1 MKKKNIFLTILCVLC
16 IISSCVVTSFYPN
29 VSSATPSKMPESLEQ
44 YLTAFILAKKLEQ
57 DPKYEYIT
65 FEKGTP
71 DNIQQDIKK
80 SLNVA
85 ISTAKNLF
93 ENDGNFHYE
102 CDIQNKITLKNF
114 DVNIKKKGT
123 RYYETLDSNTLNAT
137 DDVVNL
143 INANSEKYY
152 EYCSG
157 TYYCGGE
164 PFPGYTLHMPSDV
177 VLTFYIP
184 TVLNYDNSSLI
195 DLLELD
201 GDQYAYFFVTAFLIC
216 SAIIALY
223 IFLNK
228 YVYEKEAYIFR
239 HVNNWLFEPAF
250 FLFLVVDALL
260 ASGTCIL
267 TTYSIEGT
275 FLNILNRYHIEFGQ
289 PVVYLTNVLAWSITL
304 FFISLS
310 VYWLKCQFTTSIRD
324 WFFQRTLVGKSI
336 LYFSNKVERIIST
349 DLSDKILKKYIIFS
363 TCLILILAFISL
375 LNIPFFSFFIV
386 VAALIGISVVGYKK
400 IKNVQGQYQDILHMT
415 EDLSSGNFENIKPA
429 DSGLFQSLNN
439 NIYQIKDGFE
449 QAVKEQVQ
457 SQNLKTELISN
468 VSHDL
473 KTPLTGIKNYVELL
487 NDPNISEKDKKSYL
501 ERLNQYT
508 DRLSILITD
517 LFEVSKAN
525 SGNIDLEYS
534 NINIIEFIEQV
545 CAENEELLQ
554 AKNLQLVT
562 HLPEKDVIVSL
573 DGNKTYRIFE
583 NLFTN
588 ISKYAL
594 ENTRV
599 FLDVKD
605 IGNSV
610 VITMKNTSKAPLDF
624 NNDITERFV
633 RGDKSRH
640 EAGSGLGL
648 AIVKSFTE
656 VQNGTFMI
664 ETDGDLFKSIL
675 SFRKSQEM

>member
-57 DPKYEYIT
+57 DPEYEYIT

-71 DNIQQDIKK
+71 EDIQQDIKK

-114 DVNIKKKGT
+114 DVNIKKKDT

-304 FFISLS
+304 FFIGLS

-562 HLPEKDVIVSL
+562 NLPEKEIHVCL

-610 VITMKNTSKAPLDF
+610 VVTMKNTSKAPLDF

>member
-102 CDIQNKITLKNF
+102 CDIQNKITSKNF
-114 DVNIKKKGT
+114 DVNTKKKDT
-123 RYYETLDSNTLNAT
+123 RYYETLDSNTLNAP

-184 TVLNYDNSSLI
+184 AVLNYDNSSLI

-223 IFLNK
+223 VFLNK

-289 PVVYLTNVLAWSITL
+289 PIVYFTNILAWSITL
-304 FFISLS
+304 FFIGLS

-324 WFFQRTLVGKSI
+324 WFFHRTLVGKFI

-386 VAALIGISVVGYKK
+386 VAALIGISIVGYKK

-675 SFRKSQEM
+675 SFRKS

>member
-114 DVNIKKKGT
+114 DVNIKKKDT

-137 DDVVNL
+137 DDIVNL

-201 GDQYAYFFVTAFLIC
+201 GDQYAYFFVTASLIC
-216 SAIIALY
+216 SSIIALY

-289 PVVYLTNVLAWSITL
+289 SIVYFTNILAWSITL
-304 FFISLS
+304 FFIGLS

-349 DLSDKILKKYIIFS
+349 DLSDEILKKYIIFS

-386 VAALIGISVVGYKK
+386 VTALIGISVVGYKK
-400 IKNVQGQYQDILHMT
+400 IKNVQDQYQDILHMT

-487 NDPNISEKDKKSYL
+487 NDPSISEEDKKSYL

-534 NINIIEFIEQV
+534 DINIIEFMEQV
-545 CAENEELLQ
+545 CAENEELLK

>member
-44 YLTAFILAKKLEQ
+44 YLTAFILAKKIEQ

-102 CDIQNKITLKNF
+102 CDIQNKITSKNF
-114 DVNIKKKGT
+114 DVNIKKKDT

-184 TVLNYDNSSLI
+184 AVLNYDNSSLI

-304 FFISLS
+304 FFIGLS
-310 VYWLKCQFTTSIRD
+310 VYWLKYQFTTSIRD

-400 IKNVQGQYQDILHMT
+400 IKNVQDQYQDILHMT

>member
-114 DVNIKKKGT
+114 DVNIKKKDT

-137 DDVVNL
+137 DDIVNL

-289 PVVYLTNVLAWSITL
+289 PIVYFTNILAWSITL
-304 FFISLS
+304 FFIGLS

-324 WFFQRTLVGKSI
+324 WFFHRTLVGKFI

-386 VAALIGISVVGYKK
+386 VTALIGISVVGYKK
-400 IKNVQGQYQDILHMT
+400 IKNIQGQYQDILHMT

-487 NDPNISEKDKKSYL
+487 NDPTISEEDKKSYL

-624 NNDITERFV
+624 DSDITERFV

-656 VQNGTFMI
+656 VQNGTFII
-664 ETDGDLFKSIL
+664 ETDGDLFKTIL
-675 SFRKSQEM
+675 SFRKS

>member
-114 DVNIKKKGT
+114 DVNIKKKDT

-137 DDVVNL
+137 DDIVNL

-260 ASGTCIL
+260 ASDTCIL

-289 PVVYLTNVLAWSITL
+289 PIVYFTNILAWSITL
-304 FFISLS
+304 FFIGLS

-324 WFFQRTLVGKSI
+324 WFFHRTLVGKFI

-386 VAALIGISVVGYKK
+386 VTALIGISVVGYKK

-554 AKNLQLVT
+554 TKNLQLVT

>member
-102 CDIQNKITLKNF
+102 CDIQNKITSKNF
-114 DVNIKKKGT
+114 DVNIKKKDT

-184 TVLNYDNSSLI
+184 AVLNYDNSSLI

-201 GDQYAYFFVTAFLIC
+201 GDQYAYFFIIAFLIC

-289 PVVYLTNVLAWSITL
+289 PIVYFTNILAWSITL
-304 FFISLS
+304 FFIGLS

-324 WFFQRTLVGKSI
+324 WFFHRTLVGKFI

-449 QAVKEQVQ
+449 RAVKEQVQ

-675 SFRKSQEM
+675 SFRKS

>member
-102 CDIQNKITLKNF
+102 CDIQNKITSKNF
-114 DVNIKKKGT
+114 DVNIKKKDT

-184 TVLNYDNSSLI
+184 AVLNYDNSSLI

-304 FFISLS
+304 FFIGLS
-310 VYWLKCQFTTSIRD
+310 VYWLKYQFTTSIRD

-400 IKNVQGQYQDILHMT
+400 IKNVQDQYQDILHMT

-624 NNDITERFV
+624 NSDITERFV

>member
-114 DVNIKKKGT
+114 DVNIKKKDT

-184 TVLNYDNSSLI
+184 AVLNYDNSSLI

-201 GDQYAYFFVTAFLIC
+201 GDQYAYFFITAFLIC

-304 FFISLS
+304 FFIGLS
-310 VYWLKCQFTTSIRD
+310 VYWLKYQFTTSIRD

-400 IKNVQGQYQDILHMT
+400 IKNVQDQYQDILHMT

-675 SFRKSQEM
+675 SFRKS

>member
-71 DNIQQDIKK
+71 EDIQQDIKK

-102 CDIQNKITLKNF
+102 CDIQNKITSKNF
-114 DVNIKKKGT
+114 DVNTKKKDT

-157 TYYCGGE
+157 TYYCEGE
-164 PFPGYTLHMPSDV
+164 PFVGYTLHMPSDV

-184 TVLNYDNSSLI
+184 AVLNYDNSSLI

-201 GDQYAYFFVTAFLIC
+201 GDQYAYFFIIAFLIC

-250 FLFLVVDALL
+250 VLFLTIDALL
-260 ASGTCIL
+260 SSGTYIL

-289 PVVYLTNVLAWSITL
+289 PIVYFTNILAWSITL
-304 FFISLS
+304 FFIGLS

-324 WFFQRTLVGKSI
+324 WFFQRTLVGKFI
-336 LYFSNKVERIIST
+336 LYFSNKVEGIIST
-349 DLSDKILKKYIIFS
+349 DLSDEILKKYIIFS
-363 TCLILILAFISL
+363 ICLILILAFISL

-386 VAALIGISVVGYKK
+386 VTALIGISVVGYKK
-400 IKNVQGQYQDILHMT
+400 IKNVQSQYQDILHMT

-487 NDPNISEKDKKSYL
+487 NDPTISEEDKKSYL

-534 NINIIEFIEQV
+534 DINIIEFMEQV

-562 HLPEKDVIVSL
+562 NLPEKEIHVCL

-624 NNDITERFV
+624 NSDITERFV

-675 SFRKSQEM
+675 SFRKSQKM

>member
-44 YLTAFILAKKLEQ
+44 YLTAFILAKKIEQ

-114 DVNIKKKGT
+114 DVNIKKKDT
-123 RYYETLDSNTLNAT
+123 RYYETLDSNTLNVT

-143 INANSEKYY
+143 INATSEKYY

-184 TVLNYDNSSLI
+184 AVLNYDNSSLI

-304 FFISLS
+304 FFIGLS
-310 VYWLKCQFTTSIRD
+310 VYWLKYQFTTSIRD

-400 IKNVQGQYQDILHMT
+400 IKNVQDQYQDILHMT

-624 NNDITERFV
+624 NSDITERFV

>member
-114 DVNIKKKGT
+114 DVNIKKKDT

-137 DDVVNL
+137 DDIVNL

-289 PVVYLTNVLAWSITL
+289 PIVYFTNILAWSITL
-304 FFISLS
+304 FFIGLS

-324 WFFQRTLVGKSI
+324 WFFHRTLVGKFI

-386 VAALIGISVVGYKK
+386 VTALIGISVVGYKK

-429 DSGLFQSLNN
+429 DFGLFQSLNN

>member
-44 YLTAFILAKKLEQ
+44 YLTAFILAKKIEQ

-114 DVNIKKKGT
+114 DVNIKKKDT

-184 TVLNYDNSSLI
+184 AVLNYDNSSLI

-304 FFISLS
+304 FFIGLS
-310 VYWLKCQFTTSIRD
+310 VYWLKYQFTTSIRD

-599 FLDVKD
+599 FLDLKD

>member
-114 DVNIKKKGT
+114 DVNIKKKDT

-137 DDVVNL
+137 DDIVNL

-289 PVVYLTNVLAWSITL
+289 PIVYFTNILAWSITL
-304 FFISLS
+304 FFIGLS

-324 WFFQRTLVGKSI
+324 WFFHRTLVGKFI

-386 VAALIGISVVGYKK
+386 VTALIGISVVGYKK

-508 DRLSILITD
+508 DRLSILIAD

-554 AKNLQLVT
+554 TKNLQLVT

-624 NNDITERFV
+624 NSDITERFV

-656 VQNGTFMI
+656 VQNGTFII
-664 ETDGDLFKSIL
+664 ETDGDLFKTIL
-675 SFRKSQEM
+675 SFRKP

>member
-44 YLTAFILAKKLEQ
+44 YLTAFILAKKIEQ

-114 DVNIKKKGT
+114 DVNIKKKDT

-184 TVLNYDNSSLI
+184 AVLNYDNSSLI

-304 FFISLS
+304 FFIGLS

-400 IKNVQGQYQDILHMT
+400 IKNVQDQYQDILHMT

-610 VITMKNTSKAPLDF
+610 VIIMKNTSKAPLDF
-624 NNDITERFV
+624 DSDITERFV

-675 SFRKSQEM
+675 SFRKS

>member
-102 CDIQNKITLKNF
+102 CDIQNKITSKNF
-114 DVNIKKKGT
+114 DVNIKKKDT

-137 DDVVNL
+137 DDIVNL

-184 TVLNYDNSSLI
+184 AVLNYDNSSLI

-201 GDQYAYFFVTAFLIC
+201 GDQYAYFFIIAFLIC

-250 FLFLVVDALL
+250 VLFLTIDALL

-289 PVVYLTNVLAWSITL
+289 PIVYFTNILAWSITL
-304 FFISLS
+304 FFIGLS

-324 WFFQRTLVGKSI
+324 WFFHRTLVGKFI
-336 LYFSNKVERIIST
+336 LFFSNKVERIIST
-349 DLSDKILKKYIIFS
+349 DLSYEILKKYIIFS

-386 VAALIGISVVGYKK
+386 VTALIGISVVGYKK

-487 NDPNISEKDKKSYL
+487 NDPSISEEDKKSYL

-562 HLPEKDVIVSL
+562 NLPEKEIHVCL

-610 VITMKNTSKAPLDF
+610 VVTMKNTSKAPLDF
-624 NNDITERFV
+624 DNDITERFV

>member
-44 YLTAFILAKKLEQ
+44 YLTAFILAKKIEQ

-114 DVNIKKKGT
+114 DVNIKKKDT

-184 TVLNYDNSSLI
+184 AVLNYDNSSLI

-304 FFISLS
+304 FFIGLS
-310 VYWLKCQFTTSIRD
+310 VYWLKYQFTTSIRD

-400 IKNVQGQYQDILHMT
+400 IKNVQDQYQDILHMT

-624 NNDITERFV
+624 NSDITERFV

-675 SFRKSQEM
+675 SFRKS